1 MRYAILVVLFGLL
14 ALQFPDAAQAD
25 DVANCKSSDPDTA
38 IAGCTKILRKGG
50 LSTKDRA
57 TALGYRGVAFSRK
70 GLMQEALA
78 DGFNAVDTDPKSPIG
93 YIVRGRMHLLN
104 RDLEASLADAERAIR
119 ADPRAVY
126 AYQLRANVLARKG
139 ELDFALRD
147 YDMANSLKPNDPFI
161 LGDRGTAHL
170 RKADFEKAVADFS
183 RSIQINPNLA
193 GSHVYRASAYYYL
206 GDHERAL
213 ADLSRA
219 IALEPK
225 NSEAYATRAGIHVA
239 LNEIDRAL
247 ADVQRALELTPNSI
261 PALGA
266 RGGAYTSQGQL
277 DRAIKD
283 YNRVIELNPKEAG
296 AYSSR
301 CVTYLAKGEPER
313 ALGDCNRAI
322 ELNPKLSASY
332 VGRGRYYADRKEFD
346 KALADYGRALELVPK
361 NYAALTLRGRTFIEM
376 GAPDRA
382 FADLDRAIQL
392 LPRYQQAYAFRG
404 MAYLKKG
411 QSDRAIADLT
421 QAIQLDARL
430 VEAYGA
436 RAEAYLATNAW
447 GPAVADLRKVLS
459 LPARTELERGAQVRA
474 AEVLTSLAQKTS
486 PPPSAV
492 PVALPKAAAPLP
504 APDVPVVTA
513 VAGSGRRVAL
523 VIGNG
528 AYVSAGELK
537 NPVKDAKVLAG
548 TLRRV
553 GFTEVIEKYDVDL
566 VHMTAALKDFG
577 DKAAAADW
585 AVIYFAGHG
594 VEMAGAAYLLPTDA
608 KLERDSHVPYET
620 VPLDR
625 MLQTAESAKKLRL
638 VILDACRN
646 NPFLA
651 RMVRSAG
658 TARAIGRGL
667 PAIEVE
673 GDVLV
678 AYSTKHGTTALD
690 GDGDNSPYALALVE
704 NMPTPNV
711 DIRVMFGRV
720 RDAVRRTTNGQQEP
734 YTYGSIGGDL
744 LYFASAK

>member
-1 MRYAILVVLFGLL
+1 M
-14 ALQFPDAAQAD
+14 
-25 DVANCKSSDPDTA
+25 
-38 IAGCTKILRKGG
+38 
-50 LSTKDRA
+50 
-57 TALGYRGVAFSRK
+57 
-70 GLMQEALA
+70 
-78 DGFNAVDTDPKSPIG
+78 
-93 YIVRGRMHLLN
+93 
-104 RDLEASLADAERAIR
+104 
-119 ADPRAVY
+119 
-126 AYQLRANVLARKG
+126 
-139 ELDFALRD
+139 
-147 YDMANSLKPNDPFI
+147 
-161 LGDRGTAHL
+161 
-170 RKADFEKAVADFS
+170 
-183 RSIQINPNLA
+183 
-193 GSHVYRASAYYYL
+193 
-206 GDHERAL
+206 
-213 ADLSRA
+213 
-219 IALEPK
+219 
-225 NSEAYATRAGIHVA
+225 
-239 LNEIDRAL
+239 
-247 ADVQRALELTPNSI
+247 
-261 PALGA
+261 
-266 RGGAYTSQGQL
+266 
-277 DRAIKD
+277 
-283 YNRVIELNPKEAG
+283 IELNPKEAG

-346 KALADYGRALELVPK
+346 KALADYGRALELVPE
-361 NYAALTLRGRTFIEM
+361 NHAALTLRGRTFIEM

-585 AVIYFAGHG
+585 AVIYFGGHG

-608 KLERDSHVPYET
+608 KLERNSRVSYET

-638 VILDACRN
+638 VDSRCLSQQPVLGAHGALRRHGTGDRTWPAGHRGGGRRAGGLLHQAWHHRARQRRRQQSLRSGAGREHADPQCRHSRN
-646 NPFLA
+646 VRA
-651 RMVRSAG
+651 RAGCGAPHHQRSAG
-658 TARAIGRGL
+658 ALHLRLDRRRLALLRFGQIAETAVRKAAAAQAQTGAEAVAAVRSGSSGDPVFDQKVAFSVKQASFPIP
-667 PAIEVE
+667 PAGATVA
-673 GDVLV
+673 DRTFHV
-678 AYSTKHGTTALD
+678 AYIYH
-690 GDGDNSPYALALVE
+690 
-704 NMPTPNV
+704 
-711 DIRVMFGRV
+711 
-720 RDAVRRTTNGQQEP
+720 
-734 YTYGSIGGDL
+734 
-744 LYFASAK
+744 